1 MSALIEFKPTRRQ
14 ETFIQIPFEVKEAL
28 YGGAAAGGK
37 TELLIWLPIIYNF
50 INHPEFKGLY
60 LRRTFPELDMEVVPR
75 MERIYGASGAIHNK
89 SSKTFVWPSGAR
101 MRYGH
106 VEYDKDVKIYDSA
119 QFNLI
124 VFDEATTFSE
134 YIYRYLAFSR
144 CRSSTPDL
152 PAIVRSGSNPDGIS
166 HTFFRKRFVDPDPN
180 GDRLIRDKATG
191 MYRMFIKARVT
202 DNPHALAANPALMQQ
217 MMLLPE
223 KERKA
228 KLEGDWYAYSGQF
241 FTDFR
246 DMQMPDE
253 PENALHWIEPFEIP
267 DYWPRLVSV
276 DWGYSAL
283 AVAYLGAISPDNRL
297 YVYKE
302 LSWRKTLIRIWAKE
316 LGDAIS
322 RDNNSLPYIGRV
334 LDPSAWQNR
343 GDDKNIAQQII
354 EGSGIRFDKASNDRI
369 AGANMVREMLRFT
382 PIPNAHDLHAVP
394 DHELAMR
401 ILRVKGLK
409 DYHAYMDQFLPKEQ
423 ETNIPKVQ
431 IFNTCELLREV
442 IRSCVHDEKNPED
455 VQEFDG
461 DDPYDSFRYLCMAYR
476 EITLTKRIMEERATR
491 EAALKKASDG
501 NMTGFY
507 RTMEKLESKARRDS
521 APVIRGRRFRVH

>member
-1 MSALIEFKPTRRQ
+1 MSALIEFKPTPRQ

-60 LRRTFPELDMEVVPR
+60 LRRTFPELQMEVVPR
-75 MERIYGASGAIHNK
+75 MERIYEASGAVHLK
-89 SSKTFVWPSGAR
+89 AEKTFKWPSGAR

-106 VEYDKDVKIYDSA
+106 CEYDKDVKIYDSA

-144 CRSSTPDL
+144 CRSSTADL

-166 HTFFRKRFVDPDPN
+166 HTFFRKRFVDPYPN
-180 GDRLIRDKATG
+180 GDKLLYDKQTD
-191 MYRMFIKARVT
+191 MYRMFIKARVQ
-202 DNPHALAANPALMQQ
+202 DNPHALAANPMLLQQ
-217 MMLLPE
+217 MQMLPE

-246 DMQMPDE
+246 DIRMPDE

-267 DYWPRLVSV
+267 DYWPRLLAV
-276 DWGYSAL
+276 DWGFAAL
-283 AVAYLGAISPDNRL
+283 AVAYFGALSPDNRL
-297 YVYKE
+297 YIYKE
-302 LSWRKTLIRIWAKE
+302 LSWRRKLIKVWGTE
-316 LGDAIS
+316 LGQAVNS
-322 RDNNSLPYIGRV
+322 DNNSVPYIARV

-343 GDDKNIAQQII
+343 GDDKNIAQQLIDA
-354 EGSGIRFDKASNDRI
+354 SGIRFDKASNDRI
-369 AGANMVREMLRFT
+369 AGANQIREMLRFN
-382 PIPNAHDLHAVP
+382 PLPVRPVDSYPDMDLAS
-394 DHELAMR
+394 R
-401 ILRVKGLK
+401 ILRMQGLEK
-409 DYHAYMDQFLPKEQ
+409 YHQYLDQFKSSEPESNL
-423 ETNIPKVQ
+423 PKVQ
-431 IFNTCELLREV
+431 IFNTCDLLKETL
-442 IRSCVHDEKNPED
+442 RSCVHSEHNPED

-461 DDPYDSFRYLCMAYR
+461 DDPYDAFRYMCMKYR
-476 EITLTKRIMEERATR
+476 EVLDTKRIMEDRMNRERAMR
-491 EAALKKASDG
+491 KAQEG

-507 RTMEKLESKARRDS
+507 RDMEKIESRQRS
-521 APVIRGRRFRVH
+521 MPVLRGRRFRVH

>member
-1 MSALIEFKPTRRQ
+1 MEPIVFEPTKRQ
-14 ETFIQIPFEVKEAL
+14 EQFIQIPFEVKEAL

-50 INHPEFKGLY
+50 INHPKFKGLY
-60 LRRTFPELDMEVVPR
+60 LRKTFPELNMEVVPR
-75 MERIYGASGAIHNK
+75 MERIYAASGAVHIK
-89 SSKTFVWPSGAR
+89 SDKTFKWPSGAL

-106 VEYDKDVKIYDSA
+106 CEHDKDVKIYDSA
-119 QFNLI
+119 EYNLI

-180 GDRLIRDKATG
+180 GNRLIRDKTSQQ
-191 MYRMFIKARVT
+191 YRIFIKARVT
-202 DNPHALAANPALMQQ
+202 DNPHAMAANPQLLQ
-217 MMLLPE
+217 MMMMLPE

-228 KLEGDWYAYSGQF
+228 KLDGDWYAYSGAF

-246 DMQMPDE
+246 DIKMPDE

-267 DYWPRLVSV
+267 DYWPRIVSV

-283 AVAYLGAISPDNRL
+283 AVAYFGALSPENRL
-297 YVYKE
+297 YIYKE
-302 LSWRKTLIRIWAKE
+302 LSWHRKLIKVWGKE
-316 LGDAIS
+316 LGDAFAN
-322 RDNNSLPYIGRV
+322 DNNSMPFIGRV

-343 GDDKNIAQQII
+343 GDDKNIAQQVI
-354 EGSGIRFDKASNDRI
+354 EASGIRFDKASNDRI
-369 AGANMVREMLRFT
+369 AGANQIRELLRFT
-382 PIPNAHDLHAVP
+382 PLPVIENDQVP
-394 DHELAMR
+394 DLDVASR

-409 DYHAYMDQFLPKEQ
+409 AYDAYLDQFKTREPESNL
-423 ETNIPKVQ
+423 PKVQ
-431 IFNTCELLREV
+431 IFNTCTLLREAL
-442 IRSCVHDEKNPED
+442 RSCVHDENNPED

-461 DDPYDSFRYLCMAYR
+461 DDPYDAFRYLCMKYQ
-476 EITLTKRIMEERATR
+476 EILVTKQIMEERNHVQVALQK
-491 EAALKKASDG
+491 AAAGD
-501 NMTGFY
+501 MTTFH
-507 RTMEKLESKARRDS
+507 RMMEKIEAKKRSNS
-521 APVIRGRRFRVH
+521 APIVRGRRFRVH